1 MISVS
6 VSRGLIQ
13 STEKL
18 AQYELTQEK
27 LQKSAIKDVGK
38 HNWFE
43 RIVLGIKH

>member
-6 VSRGLIQ
+6 VGRGLIQ

-27 LQKSAIKDVGK
+27 LQKSAIKDAGK
-38 HNWFE
+38 ITWFE
-43 RIVLGIKH
+43 RIIFGIKH

>member
-6 VSRGLIQ
+6 VGRGLIQ

-18 AQYELTQEK
+18 AQYELTQAK
-27 LQKSAIKDVGK
+27 LKKPTIKNAGK
-38 HNWFE
+38 HTWFE